1 MNMIRETTDTGEE
14 IYKIVQRFSVGI
26 VEEQERAIM
35 EIVNDI
41 TGERGITISKTK
53 LLDLL
58 DRDEAKPLTVV
69 NYMCRCPKCGKR
81 VNPGTNSYHGLREFH
96 CIECGQKL
104 KRY

>member
-1 MNMIRETTDTGEE
+1 MEMIRETTDTGEE
-14 IYKIVQRFSVGI
+14 IYKLVQRFSVGL

-35 EIVNDI
+35 AVVNDI
-41 TGERGITISKTK
+41 TGEHGFTISKTK

-58 DRDEAKPLTVV
+58 DRDEAKSMKFGVDS
-69 NYMCRCPKCGKR
+69 RCPRCDKR
-81 VNPGTNSYHGLREFH
+81 VKPGLPEYRGLREFH